1 MCCYDSPATVGDCLR
16 PGDVVFGVHDR
27 NSALSIWGKII
38 GGTLGFALGGPLGA
52 LVGAAAGHVMD
63 KGRSAAEAIKSGRI
77 KGPRERLQYAFTVAV
92 IALSAKLAK
101 ADGQVT
107 KDEVATLKRIFHI
120 PDEATSQIGA
130 IFNEARKDATG
141 FEPYARQIALLF
153 RGQKTVLEELLAA
166 LLMIAHADGV
176 YHPAERAYIAEVA
189 RIFGFT
195 EADLHRI
202 EGIFIHGVAHSGT
215 DAYEVLG
222 VSRDDSDETI
232 RKAYRALLQENH
244 PDRLMSQGL
253 PEEFIE
259 IANKKMAEINVAYDQ
274 VKKERKLN

>member
-1 MCCYDSPATVGDCLR
+1 VCCYVSCVRLGHR
-16 PGDVVFGVHDR
+16 PRCGDVWIDVQDR
-27 NSALSIWGKII
+27 NCALSIWGKII

-52 LVGAAAGHVMD
+52 LVGAAAGHVVD
-63 KGRSAAEAIKSGRI
+63 KSRSAAEAVTGGRI
-77 KGPRERLQYAFTVAV
+77 RGPRERLQYAFTVAV
-92 IALSAKLAK
+92 IALAAKLAK

-107 KDEVATLKRIFHI
+107 KDEIATLKRIFHI

-176 YHPAERAYIAEVA
+176 YHPAEQAYIAEVA
-189 RIFGFT
+189 RIFGFN
-195 EADLHRI
+195 EADLRRI
-202 EGIFIHGVAHSGT
+202 EGIFIHGVAAGGT
-215 DAYEVLG
+215 DPYEVLG
-222 VSRDDSDETI
+222 VKSNDSDEVV

-274 VKKERKLN
+274 VKKERKLS